1 MRRKKALLELAL
13 WFYII
18 FSSACLILYLVPTID
33 GLQVFR
39 TWLIGTNIYR
49 LVLAVCM
56 CVLLVRMIRLWKI
69 RKQLKKWRS

>member
-1 MRRKKALLELAL
+1 MRSKKALLELAL

-18 FSSACLILYLVPTID
+18 FSSACLILYLVPTTD

-39 TWLIGTNIYR
+39 TWLLGTNIFR
-49 LVLAVCM
+49 FCLAVCM
-56 CVLLVRMIRLWKI
+56 CVLLVKIIRLQKI

>member
-1 MRRKKALLELAL
+1 MRSKKALLELAL

-39 TWLIGTNIYR
+39 TWLLGTNIFR
-49 LVLAVCM
+49 SCLAICM
-56 CVLLVRMIRLWKI
+56 CVLLLRLSDF
-69 RKQLKKWRS
+69 KK